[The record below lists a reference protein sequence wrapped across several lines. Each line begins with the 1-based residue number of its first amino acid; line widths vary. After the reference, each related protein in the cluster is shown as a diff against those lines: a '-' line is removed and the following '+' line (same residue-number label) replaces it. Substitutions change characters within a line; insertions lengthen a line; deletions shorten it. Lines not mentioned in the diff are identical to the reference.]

1 MEIQLIPAYDHGPQ
15 VCELIQE
22 YIAAQL
28 MEQPN
33 FRGYLTQQH
42 YEEEL
47 LHPEQK
53 YGMPEGR
60 LYLLL
65 CDGFPA
71 GCIGLRKIDAESCE
85 MKRLYIR
92 PQYRRAGLGD
102 LLVRQLLAD
111 AREIGYRRMLLDT
124 FPFMEP
130 ALRLYKRHGF
140 YEIPSY
146 NGSPMKE
153 LVYLQK
159 DIREAF

>member
-102 LLVRQLLAD
+102 LLVR
-111 AREIGYRRMLLDT
+111 
-124 FPFMEP
+124 
-130 ALRLYKRHGF
+130 
-140 YEIPSY
+140 
-146 NGSPMKE
+146 
-153 LVYLQK
+153 
-159 DIREAF
+159 